1 MTQEYS
7 DPEEIIGT
15 FIGNYKIMD
24 LLGSGAFGDVFLG
37 RHPSIER
44 EVAIKVLDGF
54 LSRDPEIVQRFK
66 DEARSVNII
75 KHPNIIQIFDFGQ
88 LDDGRQY
95 FIMELLHGIELGELI
110 EEKGNLSVRETMIIA
125 KQVLSGLDVAHK
137 LGIIHRDL
145 KPDNI
150 FVSMKGNFPEIKI
163 LDFGIA
169 KLLGEAAQSKA
180 STGRGLVMGTPLYM
194 SPEQASGSI
203 EEIAPPSD
211 LYSFGVIMFKML
223 SGQYPINAETPRK
236 LLFKQVSEPPLKL
249 FDLTRGIPEK
259 FCNVIDRTL
268 EKEPEK
274 RPQSAMELYDEL
286 KKAAALISPELIKEL
301 TDLDEAQKFNLEL
314 EEARKTLEPEFE
326 DPEYIKPD
334 DNKGSILFYLLLL
347 IMFLLALGAGFAIW
361 QRVVYFLNKN
371 QQGTVQFNLLSG
383 KDTEPKDRVVKKT
396 TQPKKQ
402 KISVWTLE
410 LKSRQTGVK
419 ADLFV
424 NGRLIKNKTSLP
436 VSVKIKNG
444 AKVSL
449 QAYKEGYEVQK
460 QSFKIDGDIEITL
473 TWKKQ

>member
-1 MTQEYS
+1 MNQEYS

-88 LDDGRQY
+88 LEDGRQY
-95 FIMELLHGIELGELI
+95 FIMELLHGKELGELL
-110 EEKGNLSVRETMIIA
+110 EEKKTLSVRETMIIA
-125 KQVLSGLDVAHK
+125 KQVLSGLEVAHK

-150 FVSMKGNFPEIKI
+150 FVSMKGDFPEIKI

-169 KLLGEAAQSKA
+169 KLLGEAARSKA

-211 LYSFGVIMFKML
+211 LYSFGIIMFKML

-249 FDLTRGIPEK
+249 SEITRGIPEK
-259 FCNVIDRTL
+259 FCKVIDRTL
-268 EKEPEK
+268 EKEPEN
-274 RPQSAMELYDEL
+274 RPQSAKELYNQL
-286 KKAAALISPELIKEL
+286 KKAAALISSDLIKEL
-301 TDLDEAQKFNLEL
+301 TDLDETQKFNLEL
-314 EEARKTLEPEFE
+314 EEARKTLEPELD
-326 DPEYIKPD
+326 DPEYVEPQN
-334 DNKGSILFYLLLL
+334 NKGSLLFYLLLL
-347 IMFLLALGAGFAIW
+347 IMLLLALGAGFVIW
-361 QRVVYFLNKN
+361 KRVVHHLNKN
-371 QQGTVQFNLLSG
+371 NQEAVQFNLPAVMNSKPSG
-383 KDTEPKDRVVKKT
+383 QVDKKAM
-396 TQPKKQ
+396 QHKRQRKASR
-402 KISVWTLE
+402 KLE
-410 LKSRQTGVK
+410 LTSRQPGVT
-419 ADLFV
+419 ADIFI
-424 NGRLIKNKTSLP
+424 NDQLIRNKVSLP
-436 VSVKIKNG
+436 VTMQIKDG

-449 QAYKEGYEVQK
+449 QAYKKGYEAQSH
-460 QSFKIDGDIEITL
+460 SFKIDSDIEINL
-473 TWKKQ
+473 TWK